1 MKKMSLEERKKW
13 YEDHLADL
21 YLRTWHGM
29 FDRQV
34 ELAKHGYINLA
45 ISDDMNVKIKLD
57 IELVEGM
64 MNHYYYGSAVTEQTL
79 SKQEWLGCDLSELH
93 AEIKDNDYETLVY
106 CLIKDGKILKKYYSV
121 GYAEGVDPLDINHI
135 VGEAKKMNADGIY
148 NVHNHPFKIVAW
160 PGCSDTRIAQKE
172 ELKALE
178 NGLAYNY
185 GVVSCEDYW
194 DYAQLDLT
202 RDKIDEL
209 CKEKYRLERKKEEEM
224 CQKEKR
230 MSTKDIL
237 EKIKEVA
244 EKQ

>member
-1 MKKMSLEERKKW
+1 MRKMSLEERKKW
-13 YEDHLADL
+13 YEDHLADF
-21 YLRTWHGM
+21 YLHTWHEI
-29 FDRQV
+29 FDIQV
-34 ELAKHGYINLA
+34 ELAKHGHISLA
-45 ISDDMNVKIKLD
+45 VSNDMNAKIKSD
-57 IELVEGM
+57 IELVEDLT
-64 MNHYYYGSAVTEQTL
+64 NQYYYGSAVTEQTL
-79 SKQEWLGCDLSELH
+79 SKQEWLGCDLSDVH
-93 AEIKDNDYETLVY
+93 AEIKDNDYETLVC
-106 CLIKDGKILKKYYSV
+106 CLIKDGKIAKKYYSI
-121 GYAEGVDPLDINHI
+121 GYSTGVDPLDINHI
-135 VGEAKKMNADGIY
+135 VDEAKKMNVDGIY
-148 NVHNHPFKIVAW
+148 NVHNHPFKLVAW
-160 PGCSDTRIAQKE
+160 PGCSDTRIAQRE

-209 CKEKYRLERKKEEEM
+209 CKEKNRLEREKEKEM
-224 CQKEKR
+224 YQKEKR